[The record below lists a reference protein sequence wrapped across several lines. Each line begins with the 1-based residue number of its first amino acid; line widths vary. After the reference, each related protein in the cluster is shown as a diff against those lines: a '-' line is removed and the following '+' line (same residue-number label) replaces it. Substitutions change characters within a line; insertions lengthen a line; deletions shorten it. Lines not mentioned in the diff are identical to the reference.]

1 MTDAEPAVAAD
12 FSSLPLDLLPTILHH
27 LPNRR
32 DLRACTLVSRTW
44 NRTATPILYR
54 WIRMFGKDL
63 NILPDL
69 FSLLATTPRLAEMV
83 KVLEVR
89 VYKKSYKLVE
99 RVEMNELAVRVLEG
113 CRNVESL
120 TWTRIGSVTDD
131 TMDAIAK
138 LPKLR
143 HLELNGECQASC
155 RASLSLEMFVD

>member
-1 MTDAEPAVAAD
+1 MFHPPSAPRAD
-12 FSSLPLDLLPTILHH
+12 FSSLPLDLLPTILAH
-27 LPNRR
+27 LTNRQ

-44 NRTATPILYR
+44 KRTATPLLYR

-63 NILPDL
+63 NILPAL
-69 FSLLATTPRLAEMV
+69 FAMLARTPQLAGLV

-99 RVEMNELAVRVLEG
+99 RIEMNALAVSVLEA
-113 CRNVESL
+113 CTNVESL

-138 LPKLR
+138 LTKLK
-143 HLELNGECQASC
+143 HLELNGEPIPSFKM
-155 RASLSLEMFVD
+155 LPGDGYF